1 MPLAML
7 STKSLLHCQDQMIR
21 AIVPLTLI
29 PCNLHYIFPFL
40 LTKKTMRYK
49 ENMKYLI
56 KLSEYCTGLLLNAR
70 FKNGTMQ
77 PRCKYAL

>member
-1 MPLAML
+1 MQYAQQ
-7 STKSLLHCQDQMIR
+7 LLQKEEGNI
-21 AIVPLTLI
+21 IVPLTLI
-29 PCNLHYIFPFL
+29 PYNLHYIFPFL

-70 FKNGTMQ
+70 FKNGTRQ
-77 PRCKYAL
+77 PRCMVYAL

>member
-1 MPLAML
+1 MIINAQIRKKCNML
-7 STKSLLHCQDQMIR
+7 NNFCRRRR
-21 AIVPLTLI
+21 AIPY
-29 PCNLHYIFPFL
+29 NLHYIFPFL

>member
-1 MPLAML
+1 
-7 STKSLLHCQDQMIR
+7 
-21 AIVPLTLI
+21 
-29 PCNLHYIFPFL
+29 
-40 LTKKTMRYK
+40 MRYK

>member
-1 MPLAML
+1 MQYAQQ
-7 STKSLLHCQDQMIR
+7 LLQKEEGNI
-21 AIVPLTLI
+21 IVPLTLI
-29 PCNLHYIFPFL
+29 PYNLPYIFPFFFCSL
-40 LTKKTMRYK
+40 RKQYDK